1 MKASGRHLS
10 FNLFW
15 QITTWNA
22 MKANFKGLELD
33 SPPHFVCDFSRKM
46 FLLL

>member
-1 MKASGRHLS
+1 
-10 FNLFW
+10 
-15 QITTWNA
+15 
-22 MKANFKGLELD
+22 MKANFIIFHIVDPKLFDFFYKGLELD